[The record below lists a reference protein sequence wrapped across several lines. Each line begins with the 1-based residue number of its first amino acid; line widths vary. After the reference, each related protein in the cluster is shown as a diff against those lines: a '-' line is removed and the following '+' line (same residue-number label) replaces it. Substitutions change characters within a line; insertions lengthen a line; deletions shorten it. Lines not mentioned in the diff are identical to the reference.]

1 MLILKTIGIIGGLAW
16 QSSAELYKII
26 NELVNKKLGGQ
37 HSCKCV
43 MYSVDLDPVLV
54 LRDEDNWNELA
65 NIIEDAIKR
74 VEAAG
79 ADFTIIVSNTMHKTV
94 DIIKDRVS
102 KPILHIA
109 DVTAQAVLDRG
120 FKTVGLMGTKFTL
133 TEDFY
138 KAKMERDYGIKILV
152 PDEKDIEFIHHV
164 IYEELDFSIFSPES
178 AKRFVDIIEKM
189 GRRGAEGVILGC
201 TEIPLLVKQEYTKIP
216 LFDTTTLLAEA
227 AVREALR
234 EEHLIKL

>member
-1 MLILKTIGIIGGLAW
+1 MKTIGIIGGLAW

-54 LRDEDNWNELA
+54 LRDEGNWDELA
-65 NIIEDAIKR
+65 NIIEDAIRR

-79 ADFTIIVSNTMHKTV
+79 ADFTVIVSNTMHKTV
-94 DIIKDRVS
+94 DAVKDKVS

-109 DVTAQAVLDRG
+109 DVTAQAVLDKG

-152 PDEKDIEFIHHV
+152 PDEEDIKFIHHV
-164 IYEELDFSIFSPES
+164 IYEELDFSIFSPDS

-189 GRRGAEGVILGC
+189 GRQGAEGVILGC
-201 TEIPLLVKQEYTKIP
+201 TEIPLLVKQEYTNIP

-227 AVREALR
+227 AVREALG
-234 EEHLIKL
+234 K

>member
-1 MLILKTIGIIGGLAW
+1 MKTIGIIGGLAW
-16 QSSAELYKII
+16 QSSAELYRMI

-43 MYSVDLDPVLV
+43 MYSGDLDPILI
-54 LRDEDNWNELA
+54 LRDEEKWDELA
-65 NIIEDAIKR
+65 HIIEDAIRR

-79 ADFTIIVSNTMHKTV
+79 ADFTVIVSNTMHKTV
-94 DIIKDRVS
+94 DVIKDRVS

-109 DVTAQAVLDRG
+109 DVTAQAILDRG
-120 FKTVGLMGTKFTL
+120 FKTIGLMGTKFTL
-133 TEDFY
+133 TQDFY

-152 PDEKDIEFIHHV
+152 PDEDDIAFIHHV

-178 AKRFVDIIEKM
+178 SKRFVEIIEKM
-189 GRRGAEGVILGC
+189 GSCGAEGVILGC
-201 TEIPLLVKQEYTKIP
+201 TEIPLLVKQEQTNIP

-227 AVREALR
+227 AVKEALV
-234 EEHLIKL
+234 E

>member
-1 MLILKTIGIIGGLAW
+1 MLGLKTIGIIGGLAW

-26 NELVNKKLGGQ
+26 NELSNKKLGGQ

-43 MYSVDLDPVLV
+43 MYSVDLDPVLI
-54 LRDEDNWNELA
+54 LRDEGNWNELA

-79 ADFTIIVSNTMHKTV
+79 ADFTVIVSNTMHKTV
-94 DIIKDRVS
+94 DAIKDKVS

-109 DVTAQAVLDRG
+109 DVTAQAILDRG

-152 PDEKDIEFIHHV
+152 PDEEDIAFIHHV
-164 IYEELDFSIFSPES
+164 IYEELDFSIFSPDS

-189 GRRGAEGVILGC
+189 GRQGAEGVILGC

-227 AVREALR
+227 AVKKALG
-234 EEHLIKL
+234 E

>member
-1 MLILKTIGIIGGLAW
+1 MKTIGIIGGLAW
-16 QSSAELYKII
+16 QSSAELYRMI

-43 MYSVDLDPVLV
+43 MYSVDLDPILI
-54 LRDEDNWNELA
+54 LRDEENWDELA
-65 NIIEDAIKR
+65 NIIEDAIRR

-94 DIIKDRVS
+94 EVIKDRVS

-109 DVTAQAVLDRG
+109 DVTAQAILDRG

-133 TEDFY
+133 TQDFY
-138 KAKMERDYGIKILV
+138 KAKMERDYGIKILI
-152 PDEKDIEFIHHV
+152 PDEDDIGFIHHV

-178 AKRFVDIIEKM
+178 SKRFVEIIEKM
-189 GRRGAEGVILGC
+189 GSRGAEGVILGC
-201 TEIPLLVKQEYTKIP
+201 TEIPLLVKQEQTTIP

-227 AVREALR
+227 AVREALNG
-234 EEHLIKL
+234 KS

>member
-16 QSSAELYKII
+16 QSSAELYKIM

-54 LRDEDNWNELA
+54 LRDEGNWNELA

-94 DIIKDRVS
+94 DIIKDRIS

-189 GRRGAEGVILGC
+189 GQRGAEGVILGC

>member
-1 MLILKTIGIIGGLAW
+1 MKTIGIIGGLAW
-16 QSSAELYKII
+16 QSSAELYRII

-43 MYSVDLDPVLV
+43 MYSVDLDPILI
-54 LRDEDNWNELA
+54 LRDEEKWDELA
-65 NIIEDAIKR
+65 NIIEDAIRR

-79 ADFTIIVSNTMHKTV
+79 ADFTVIVSNTMHKTV
-94 DIIKDRVS
+94 DVIKDRVS

-109 DVTAQAVLDRG
+109 DVTAQAILDRG

-133 TEDFY
+133 TQDFY

-152 PDEKDIEFIHHV
+152 PDEEDIAFIHHV
-164 IYEELDFSIFSPES
+164 IYEELDFSIFSPDS

-189 GRRGAEGVILGC
+189 GRQGAEGVILGC
-201 TEIPLLVKQEYTKIP
+201 TEIPLLVKQEYTNIP

-227 AVREALR
+227 AVKEALR
-234 EEHLIKL
+234 